1 MDEQIK
7 IGQYILERE
16 IGAGGMAQVWEARHV
31 RLGTSVAVKF
41 LLPRLAGDPELED
54 RFLREGMNQSR
65 LRHPNIVSA
74 IDFVQQDGRSYL
86 IMEYVDG
93 ESLETRLANQKG
105 PLSIDEAHAISW
117 DVLSALDHAHKNDL
131 VHRDVKPS
139 NILLDTNGR
148 AMITDFGIALALTG
162 GPRLTRTGSAVGTAL
177 YMSPEQILKP
187 REIDA
192 RTDIYSFG
200 CVLYAMLSGHPPFGG
215 EGETDFYIKDCH
227 VRSAP
232 PSLRYWNPSLSEA
245 VEQVVLRCLEKDPNS
260 RYPNCRA
267 VKEALDAAIAGTES
281 SAPVP
286 APGPSTSGIRPPAPP
301 RQKTLTETPA
311 QPKAPTPVPVAKTVP
326 DEPVAPPPPRKRRW
340 LFFSVLFLLL
350 AGLAAGG
357 WYYITTPSE
366 TVLRLE
372 GSTTVGDELAPK
384 MLVAFLNSEGAKD
397 VAELPANDPKKERH
411 DVRAT
416 LPGQWRPVLFSVLA
430 NGSGN
435 AFSALGA
442 GRADAGMSSRPVHDD
457 EVKNLQ
463 KIGDMHSALCENVVA
478 LDGIAVI
485 VSASN
490 PVRELTR
497 QQIGEIFRGHIT
509 DWAAVGGNP
518 GAINLY
524 GRDEKS
530 GTFDTFATLVLS
542 GDKKAFSPK
551 LKVKDNGDEIADAVT
566 SDSNG
571 IGYVG
576 LAQAQK
582 RTTKALQVSDGPGT
596 ESLLPS
602 AFSVAT
608 EDYILSRRLYLY
620 TPADAT
626 EWTRKFVNFALSQ
639 EGQKVVKQVGFV
651 EQTPYFEEVPIP
663 AGASKAYSDRV
674 RNLRRGS
681 VNFRFATN
689 GTDLDT
695 KALADI
701 KRVADALLQ
710 NGIRNH
716 VQILGFADSQQP
728 APGAPSNMQL
738 SEKRAQVVAERLRA
752 YKIDVEVVGFSSEM
766 PLGDNRTPDGRQKNR
781 RVEVWVR

>member
-7 IGQYILERE
+7 IGQYVLERE
-16 IGAGGMAQVWEARHV
+16 IGSGGMAQVWEARHV

-65 LRHPNIVSA
+65 LRHPNIVLA

-105 PLSIDEAHAISW
+105 PLSIEETHAISW

-139 NILLDTNGR
+139 NILLDSSGR
-148 AMITDFGIALALTG
+148 AMITDFGIALAMTG

-177 YMSPEQILKP
+177 YMSPEQILRP
-187 REIDA
+187 RDIDP

-232 PSLRYWNPSLSEA
+232 PSLLYWNPSLSPA
-245 VEQVVLRCLEKDPNS
+245 VEQVVLKCLEKDPDS

-267 VKEALDAAIAGTES
+267 VKEALDAAIAGT
-281 SAPVP
+281 VD
-286 APGPSTSGIRPPAPP
+286 TFPAPP
-301 RQKTLTETPA
+301 AAPLPPQKKTLIESPVQSKT
-311 QPKAPTPVPVAKTVP
+311 PTPVPLGASS
-326 DEPVAPPPPRKRRW
+326 DSEEPPATPASRKGRW
-340 LFFSVLFLLL
+340 IIFAALILLL
-350 AGLAAGG
+350 AGLAAGS
-357 WYYITTPSE
+357 WYFMTTPSE

-384 MLVAFLNSEGAKD
+384 MLIAFLNSEGAKD
-397 VAELPANDPKKERH
+397 VAEVPATDPKKEHH

-416 LPGQWRPVLFSVLA
+416 LPGQWRPVLFSILA

-435 AFSALGA
+435 AFSALGE
-442 GRADAGMSSRPVHDD
+442 GRADAGMSSRPVHED

-485 VSASN
+485 VNASN

-509 DWAAVGGNP
+509 DWSAIGGKSGP
-518 GAINLY
+518 IHLY

-530 GTFDTFATLVLS
+530 GTFDTFAALVLF
-542 GDKKAFSPK
+542 GDKKAFSSE
-551 LKVKDNGDEIADAVT
+551 VKIQDNGDQIADAIT
-566 SDSNG
+566 SDTGG

-582 RTTKALQVSDGPGT
+582 RTVKPLQVSDGPGT

-608 EDYILSRRLYLY
+608 EDYILSRRLYIY

-626 EWTRKFVNFALSQ
+626 EWTRKYLNFALSQ
-639 EGQKVVKQVGFV
+639 EGQKIVKQVGFV
-651 EQTPYFEEVPIP
+651 EQTPYFEEVSIP
-663 AGASKAYSDRV
+663 SGVPKTYGARV
-674 RNLRRGS
+674 SGLRRVS
-681 VNFRFATN
+681 MNFRFAPN
-689 GTDLDT
+689 GTDLDN

-716 VQILGFADSQQP
+716 VQILGFADSLQP
-728 APGAPSNMQL
+728 APGAPSNMEL
-738 SEKRAQVVAERLRA
+738 SERRAQVVAERLRA
-752 YKIDVEVVGFSSEM
+752 YKIDVEVAGFSSEM
-766 PLGDNRTPDGRQKNR
+766 PVGDNHTPDGRQKNR

>member
-7 IGQYILERE
+7 IGQYVLERE
-16 IGAGGMAQVWEARHV
+16 IGSGGMAQVWEARHI

-139 NILLDTNGR
+139 NILLDSSGR
-148 AMITDFGIALALTG
+148 AMITDFGIALAMTG

-232 PSLRYWNPSLSEA
+232 PSLRYWNPSLSVA
-245 VEQVVLRCLEKDPNS
+245 VEQVVLKCLEKDPNH

-267 VKEALDAAIAGTES
+267 VKEALDAAIAGTE
-281 SAPVP
+281 APEP
-286 APGPSTSGIRPPAPP
+286 PPPAPQPEPKP
-301 RQKTLTETPA
+301 RQKTLIETPA
-311 QPKAPTPVPVAKTVP
+311 LPKAPTPVPVKPAVS
-326 DEPVAPPPPRKRRW
+326 DAPLPPAPRKHRW
-340 LFFSVLFLLL
+340 IFFAVLILLL

-357 WYYITTPSE
+357 WYFITTPSE

-397 VAELPANDPKKERH
+397 VVELPASDPKKEH
-411 DVRAT
+411 HGVRAT
-416 LPGQWRPVLFSVLA
+416 LPGQWRPVLFSVIA

-435 AFSALGA
+435 AFSALA
-442 GRADAGMSSRPVHDD
+442 DGRADGGMSSRGVHDD
-457 EVKNLQ
+457 EVKKLQ
-463 KIGDMHSALCENVVA
+463 KLGDMRSAVCENIVA

-485 VSASN
+485 ISATN
-490 PVRELTR
+490 PVRGLTR
-497 QQIGEIFRGHIT
+497 QQIGDIFRGRVT
-509 DWAAVGGNP
+509 DWSAVGGNP
-518 GAINLY
+518 GPINLY

-530 GTFDTFATLVLS
+530 GTFDTFAALVLG

-551 LKVKDNGDEIADAVT
+551 VKIQDNGDKIADAVT

-576 LAQAQK
+576 LAQSQK
-582 RTTKALQVSDGPGT
+582 RTVKALQVSDGPGT
-596 ESLLPS
+596 ASLLPS
-602 AFSVAT
+602 TFSVAT
-608 EDYILSRRLYLY
+608 EDYILSRRLYVY
-620 TPADAT
+620 TPAST
-626 EWTRKFVNFALSQ
+626 SEWMRKFVNFALSQ

-663 AGASKAYSDRV
+663 ADAPKAYSERV
-674 RNLRRGS
+674 RGLRRAS
-681 VNFRFATN
+681 VNFRFASN
-689 GTDLDT
+689 GTDLDN
-695 KALADI
+695 KAVADI
-701 KRVADALLQ
+701 QRVVNALQQ
-710 NGIRNH
+710 NGIRRD
-716 VQILGFADSQQP
+716 VQILGFADSLQP
-728 APGAPSNMQL
+728 APGAPSNLQL
-738 SEKRAQVVAERLRA
+738 SERRAQAVADRLGA
-752 YKIDVEVVGFSSEM
+752 YNIGVKVVGFSSEM
-766 PLGDNRTPDGRQKNR
+766 PVGDNRTPDGRQKNR